1 MKKQL
6 SILLAAA
13 LLPVLANAQGAIDA
27 FQLSQQDLR
36 GTARY
41 MSMAGAFGALG
52 GDMSTLIQNPAGIG
66 VYRSSDACATLGIN
80 FQSTKAD

>member
-27 FQLSQQDLR
+27 FQLSQQD
-36 GTARY
+36 
-41 MSMAGAFGALG
+41 
-52 GDMSTLIQNPAGIG
+52 
-66 VYRSSDACATLGIN
+66 
-80 FQSTKAD
+80 